1 MGAFSPDLSITGA
14 AQTGFTSPTY
24 TMVVDFPPDANS
36 KQWAVS
42 ALGGTQAGVRSHVDG
57 DPFTALIRKERYK
70 ALPAKNP
77 VNGSYGNV
85 PMNRTE
91 LLFRKG
97 VYIDSSNT
105 IRVANLRIIA
115 ELPAGSQ
122 ATDAANLRG
131 LVSFAFGVL
140 SEESADY
147 GDTLITG
154 VVG

>member
-1 MGAFSPDLSITGA
+1 MGQFSPDLSITGA

-24 TMVVDFPPDANS
+24 TMVSDFPPDANS

-42 ALGGTQAGVRSHVDG
+42 ALGGTQTGVRAHVDG
-57 DPFTALIRKERYK
+57 DPFTATIRKERYK

-91 LLFRKG
+91 LLIRKG

-122 ATDAANLRG
+122 VSDAVNIRG
-131 LVSFAFGVL
+131 MCSFGLGLLA
-140 SEESADY
+140 EEASDY
-147 GDTLITG
+147 GDTLVTG
-154 VVG
+154 VIG

>member
-1 MGAFSPDLSITGA
+1 MGQFSPDLSITGA
-14 AQTGFTSPTY
+14 DQTGFTTPTY

-42 ALGGTQAGVRSHVDG
+42 ALGGTQTGVRAHVDG
-57 DPFTALIRKERYK
+57 DPFTVVIRKERYK
-70 ALPAKNP
+70 ALPSKNP

-97 VYIDSSNT
+97 VYIDSSQT

-115 ELPAGSQ
+115 ELPAGCQ
-122 ATDAANLRG
+122 ASDAANVRG
-131 LVSFAFGVL
+131 LTSFALGL
-140 SEESADY
+140 MAEEASDF